1 MLKLVDTK
9 FHNEP
14 KFIDLGSGAPEMT
27 TVTDHFKPTYFIL
40 AEGPRRSDAGFTSQM
55 AIVRN

>member
-9 FHNEP
+9 IHNEP

-27 TVTDHFKPTYFIL
+27 TMTDQ
-40 AEGPRRSDAGFTSQM
+40 GPRRSDAGFTSQM